1 MVGLLDLAPV
11 AEKVTIGDAYIDV
24 PGISATGIALLLLR
38 FPQLGALAIDEE
50 TLKSGNLLALGE
62 EIVGAIGAAGCGYPN
77 NREAEAKFAALGV
90 GVQVDI
96 LDAIIRMTMP
106 EGFGPFV
113 EKLKKLTAVFRSEPE
128 GTASPPRSQR
138 RPRGSR
144 PPIPGPTP
152 SE

>member
-11 AEKVTIGDAYIDV
+11 VEKVTIGDAYIEV

-38 FPQLGALAIDEE
+38 FPQLGAMAIDEE
-50 TLKSGNLLALGE
+50 SLKTGNLLALGE

-77 NREAEAKFAALGV
+77 NKEAEAKFASLGV

-113 EKLKKLTAVFRSEPE
+113 EKLKNLAAVFRAEDKTSQ
-128 GTASPPRSQR
+128 PRSPR

-144 PPIPGPTP
+144 QPIPGPTP